1 MARPRRGTLKRRPTK
16 QGISYGVAFTY
27 RGHEFYEHFGGEW
40 EGWDEERAEEEQRFL
55 MEKVNRGES
64 TSAKPDPASA
74 LATDATP
81 SFQVEASQWL
91 HRRRVRAGDLEGRSK
106 TIRDL
111 EWRLSVVMDKF
122 GPEPID
128 TVDFGLADELVV
140 ELCEERAAIERAAA
154 EGAPLM

>member
-55 MEKVNRGES
+55 MEKVNRGEW

-74 LATDATP
+74 LATDATDAD
-81 SFQVEASQWL
+81 VAADG
-91 HRRRVRAGDLEGRSK
+91 HAG
-106 TIRDL
+106 
-111 EWRLSVVMDKF
+111 
-122 GPEPID
+122 
-128 TVDFGLADELVV
+128 
-140 ELCEERAAIERAAA
+140 AIEDDPGPRV
-154 EGAPLM
+154 APVGGHGQVRPGTHRYR